1 MYQYADYLHILSI
14 ILEDYAKESLPNIQN
29 INTQPAEHKC
39 LTCQLTLSNVLVIY
53 IQRISQPYPTH
64 QAFIFDKMDI
74 TF

>member
-14 ILEDYAKESLPNIQN
+14 ILEDYAKESLLNIQN
-29 INTQPAEHKC
+29 IN
-39 LTCQLTLSNVLVIY
+39 
-53 IQRISQPYPTH
+53 IQRVSQPYPTH

>member
-14 ILEDYAKESLPNIQN
+14 ILEDYAKESLLNIQN
-29 INTQPAEHKC
+29 INTQPAEHEC
-39 LTCQLTLSNVLVIY
+39 LTYWVRLPDKSDIN
-53 IQRISQPYPTH
+53 IQRVSQPYPTH